1 MLPVI
6 LYWAAILFIVSGIGY
21 FIAGKVRKDNTTR
34 QSVTLIVIGLL
45 IFAFHWFMY
54 R

>member
-1 MLPVI
+1 MAVF
-6 LYWAAILFIVSGIGY
+6 LYWVAVLLIVCGVGY
-21 FIAGKVRKDNTTR
+21 FIAGKVRKEDTTKT
-34 QSVTLIVIGLL
+34 SVTLLIIGLL